1 VVIAQKNPVPTL
13 IPTRALPSA
22 VDRGLPS
29 GLILL
34 GVAVAIAAGAIAL
47 YRPRKKK

>member
-13 IPTRALPSA
+13 SPMRALPPA
-22 VDRGLPS
+22 VDRGLPA
-29 GLILL
+29 GLIML
-34 GVAVAIAAGAIAL
+34 GVAVAIAAGVIVL